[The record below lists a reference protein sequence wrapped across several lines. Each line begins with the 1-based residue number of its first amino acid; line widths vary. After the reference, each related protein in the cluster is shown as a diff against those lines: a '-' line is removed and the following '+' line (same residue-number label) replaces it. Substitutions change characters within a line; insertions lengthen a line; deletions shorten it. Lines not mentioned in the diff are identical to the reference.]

1 MKFTPGPWK
10 VDNFG
15 GQPCI
20 VPADAEKRAI
30 NGIYQSGEYIATIHD
45 TTGKTKT
52 ANARLIAACPVM
64 LDILQTV
71 NAYFYEYRNGELS
84 GYEHEL
90 AGQVGALVAMI
101 DGPEE

>member
-1 MKFTPGPWK
+1 MKHTPGPWR
-10 VDNFG
+10 VAENAIG
-15 GQPCI
+15 TEMILGSI
-20 VPADAEKRAI
+20 SAYRLADICSYE
-30 NGIYQSGEYIATIHD
+30 GTLGP
-45 TTGKTKT
+45 TKEISR